1 MGRYDDITPE
11 ELRAQL
17 LRLAR
22 LIRAMEKR
30 DVLLQK
36 TASIL
41 KLLGELRQMIFAYE
55 VRVTRNLVP
64 SDSDDAVSDAETED
78 SLRIVREALERER
91 ELRDELRNFLLPDDP
106 DR

>member
-1 MGRYDDITPE
+1 MGRYDDITPD

-41 KLLGELRQMIFAYE
+41 RLLGELRQMIFAYE
-55 VRVTRNLVP
+55 VRVTKNLVP
-64 SDSDDAVSDAETED
+64 SDADAVSDAAVED
-78 SLRIVREALERER
+78 SLRIVNEALDRER
-91 ELRDELRNFLLPDDP
+91 ELQDELRDFFLPDDP
-106 DR
+106 ER

>member
-1 MGRYDDITPE
+1 MGRYDDITPD

-30 DVLLQK
+30 DVLLQR

-55 VRVTRNLVP
+55 VRVTKNLVP
-64 SDSDDAVSDAETED
+64 SDADAASDAAVGD
-78 SLRIVREALERER
+78 SLRIVNEALDRER
-91 ELRDELRNFLLPDDP
+91 ELQDELRNFFLSDDP
-106 DR
+106 ER

>member
-1 MGRYDDITPE
+1 MGRYDDITPD

-55 VRVTRNLVP
+55 VRVTKNLVP
-64 SDSDDAVSDAETED
+64 SDADVVSDAAVED
-78 SLRIVREALERER
+78 SLRIVNEALDRER
-91 ELRDELRNFLLPDDP
+91 ELLNELRDSFSPDDP
-106 DR
+106 ER